1 MGRSTDFV
9 KFIISKE
16 ASPYQ
21 LEDVFFEITP
31 NQLLTLREL
40 ITNVKKRRGNEWIDK
55 FYRQTIE
62 TGRPFRASITAG
74 TKFITQFLNQQATR
88 AQLKKWAPL
97 LAHGAQLGW
106 NMFRQTGQPARSAQ
120 SKRSKPK
127 KKAKTEPSTSLESD
141 VESEATAAAA
151 ASAAPVTEDGSS
163 ADDETS
169 AADNDDDDSYTEAEK
184 RLIGKHKKKKTR
196 ASLHSSPTA
205 GKGQKRKSV
214 FYLDSDSDSDDNG
227 DDDDDTDDA

>member
-106 NMFRQTGQPARSAQ
+106 NMFRQMGQPARSAQ

-151 ASAAPVTEDGSS
+151 AAPLTEDGSS

-184 RLIGKHKKKKTR
+184 RLIGKPKKKKTR

-214 FYLDSDSDSDDNG
+214 FYLDSDSGSNDNG